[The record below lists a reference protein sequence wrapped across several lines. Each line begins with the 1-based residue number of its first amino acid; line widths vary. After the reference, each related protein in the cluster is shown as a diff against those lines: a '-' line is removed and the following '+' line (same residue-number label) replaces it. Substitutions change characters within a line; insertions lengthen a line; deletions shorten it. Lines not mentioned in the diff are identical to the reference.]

1 MTLETAFPR
10 RTPVDIDAGRKPAL
24 NVIIDTE
31 EEFEW
36 SQGFFRDK
44 TSVRHLEHVSTV
56 QAVFDEFGI
65 RPTYV
70 VDYPVATQPEGSL
83 PLKEILADGRAQI
96 GAHLHPWVN
105 PPFEEEVCPRNSFP
119 GNLGRDLEARKL
131 AALGDAI
138 EEAFGERPK
147 VYRAGRYG
155 IGPETGAILEEQGF
169 EVDLSVCPRMDYR
182 PYGGPDYT
190 AWSPQPFWFGEQ
202 HRLLEI
208 PRSAGYT
215 GWLRSH
221 ANLLRPLM
229 KNPYVRGILSRTGA
243 FTWSVLSPEA
253 VPLHELKRFARWLH
267 GRGWR
272 LFVFDF
278 HSPSIEPG
286 HTPYVVNEAERQRF
300 LDHCRRFFEFFLT
313 EMKGEATTP
322 LGLKRELDTV
332 SAQMLTDSLNQ

>member
-1 MTLETAFPR
+1 MTSQTVFGR
-10 RTPVDIDAGRKPAL
+10 HTPVEIDPKRKPAL
-24 NVIIDTE
+24 SVVIDTE
-31 EEFEW
+31 EEFNW
-36 SQGFFRDK
+36 SQGFFREK
-44 TSVRHLEHVSTV
+44 TSVRHLEHIATV

-83 PLKEILADGRAQI
+83 PLKEILDDGRAEI

-105 PPFEEEVCPRNSFP
+105 PPFEEEVCGHNSFP

-131 AALGDAI
+131 CALGDAI
-138 EEAFGERPK
+138 ETAFGARPK

-155 IGPETGAILEEQGF
+155 IGPDTGAILEEQGF

-182 PYGGPDYT
+182 AHGGPDYT
-190 AWSPQPFWFGEQ
+190 AWSPQPFWFGKD

-215 GWLRSH
+215 GWLRSYPD
-221 ANLLRPLM
+221 LLRPLM
-229 KNPYVRGILSRTGA
+229 KNPYVRGVLSRTNA

-253 VPLHELKRFARWLH
+253 VPLRELIRFTRYLY

-286 HTPYVVNEAERQRF
+286 HTPYIETEAERHRF
-300 LDHCRRFFEFFLT
+300 LDHCRRYFEFFLT
-313 EMKGEATTP
+313 EMNGEATTP
-322 LGLKRELDTV
+322 LRLKRELE
-332 SAQMLTDSLNQ
+332 AQAVV